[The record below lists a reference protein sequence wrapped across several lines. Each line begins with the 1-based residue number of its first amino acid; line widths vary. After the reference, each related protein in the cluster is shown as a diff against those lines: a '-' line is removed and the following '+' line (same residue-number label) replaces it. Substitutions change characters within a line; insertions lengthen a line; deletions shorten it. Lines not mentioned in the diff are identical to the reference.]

1 MSRYIDAELLKD
13 GIESID
19 SKYGNDNES
28 LISQPSVLDL
38 IEEQPTVDAVDV
50 IRCKDCIW
58 HETLSW
64 VDYCI
69 EFDTETKLDDFC
81 SRGEK

>member
-1 MSRYIDAELLKD
+1 M
-13 GIESID
+13 
-19 SKYGNDNES
+19 
-28 LISQPSVLDL
+28 
-38 IEEQPTVDAVDV
+38 DAVDV